1 LLRSS
6 FRIPLSSLGLAVLLF
21 LLISAA
27 PSKPDP
33 TEAARLNNLGCAY
46 MNQQLFEKG
55 LNTFQDA
62 ASLDPSLRAA
72 KLNQGIAL
80 LALAKVDPAKALLDE
95 AAKADPKDPHVWYA
109 LGMLGKNSA
118 NPEAAVEDFKHVIAI
133 DDSDADTWY
142 FLGTVYS
149 QLKQFPQAIDA
160 FEHAL
165 KLNPLHASAQFGLSR
180 AYQQSGDGPHAR
192 EHLTRFQYITQNK
205 LGSAMSLAYGE
216 QGKYSLAEESP
227 TAPIKVPPQIPVKFV
242 DVTKEAGL
250 TASASVGDA
259 QFFHGPGACFLDYDN
274 DGLIDVFLTDYG
286 AQGGLSLYHNLG
298 HGKFEDVTA
307 KAGLDP
313 KSRAIACTAGDYD
326 NDGYADLALA
336 LMGRVALFHTE
347 MNGIFKDAGE
357 HLPIK
362 PNGSLRTVTWID
374 YDHDGDLDFFL
385 GSYAQ
390 GQYKGSPVGDELWRN
405 NGNGTFSDVT
415 EQTGFAG
422 QGHHGTALG
431 TDYNNDRAVDILVS
445 GLDPLIF
452 ENPREGKFIAR
463 KPWDEKA
470 IQDNTGIAVADFNHD
485 GWMDLATTH
494 FGEGVVA
501 LRVWYNDHGKTFRSV
516 QLPESHVDRAYGI
529 AAFDYDNDG
538 WVDLVAV
545 GETKDGK
552 GEIKL
557 FRNLGPDGW
566 KDVTA
571 DVGLDKI
578 QLKDPRAIITGDY
591 DNDGATDLLI
601 TQNHGPAVLLK
612 NEGGNK
618 NNWLRLALKGLN
630 DNKSAIGTK
639 VEVFSDGIRQKY
651 EIYGS
656 NGYLG
661 QNSPYL
667 TVGLGQAKQADVVR
681 MLWPGGVLQD
691 EIEAAAN
698 KQAEFTELDRR
709 GSSCPTLF
717 VWNGDHY
724 ELVADVLGAGVIGH
738 WVAPG
743 ERNIPRPVE
752 WVKIDR
758 NVIQGIRDSR
768 PSQAWT
774 GHPGGQDSHSVGQD
788 ATRVGHPSASDST
801 DDVGAGALTRP
812 VEQSSTIS
820 ASKAGRPGEGTR
832 AYASRGDV
840 RDGARRS
847 ILSFRLM
854 EPMEEVV
861 YLDAVKLL
869 AVDHPANEEVYP
881 NEYFASNPPYPEF
894 KVITTRNAKPPAGAW
909 DDKGNNL
916 LPDLLAHKYVG
927 NFDLLPFKG
936 FAKPHSL
943 ILDLGEPYRGGPLH
957 LLMHGEIEYFTAT
970 GMYAASQA
978 GIEATAPYVEAEVG
992 HVGRTFLSYQERPAQ
1007 NRSDK
1012 NVRATQ
1018 EGKWVRV
1025 LDDMGF
1031 PAGLPKTITVDLSG
1045 KVPIGSRRIRITTNL
1060 QIYWDSILI
1069 DRSQQTQNFKLSEI
1083 PLTKASLEFHGYP
1096 RQIEDLPPG
1105 NVEYVYE
1112 QVSRTGPYAR
1122 QAGEYTRYGDVKP
1135 LLNTFDDKLAVFG
1148 SGEEVQLEFDQSK
1161 LPPPPKG
1168 WIRDYFFQANGYEKD
1183 MDFYAAEGNTVEP
1196 LPFRGMGKYPYP
1208 GKSFPNDPEHLDYM
1222 LKYNTRFVSGN
1233 EPRGYAYE
1241 FRNGAKR

>member
-1 LLRSS
+1 MKSKLLVC
-6 FRIPLSSLGLAVLLF
+6 IGGILALALIF
-21 LLISAA
+21 LAA
-27 PSKPDP
+27 STEKKSEPA
-33 TEAARLNNLGCAY
+33 EAARQNNLGCAY

-55 LNTFQDA
+55 LKAFQDA
-62 ASLDPSLRAA
+62 AALDPSLQVA

-80 LALAKVDPAKALLDE
+80 LSLAKVDAAKAILEE
-95 AAKADPKDPHVWYA
+95 ASKADPKDPHVWYA
-109 LGMLGKNSA
+109 LGMLDKNSA

-180 AYQQSGDGPHAR
+180 AYQQSADSPHAR
-192 EHLTRFQYITQNK
+192 EHLARFQYITQNK

-227 TAPIKVPPQIPVKFV
+227 TAPIKVLPQIPVKFV

-250 TASASVGDA
+250 PANGSAISSA
-259 QFFHGPGACFLDYDN
+259 PACFIDYDN
-274 DGLIDVFLTDYG
+274 DGKIDLFLV
-286 AQGGLSLYHNLG
+286 AGGGNGTPVLLHNLG
-298 HGKFEDVTA
+298 NGKFEDVSRDTNIGA
-307 KAGLDP
+307 AVGPAGGQ
-313 KSRAIACTAGDYD
+313 IVGCTVGDYD
-326 NDGYADLALA
+326 NDGFADLATTNSASVVL
-336 LMGRVALFHTE
+336 LHNE
-347 MNGIFKDAGE
+347 NGEKFVDVTQSAGF
-357 HLPIK
+357 P
-362 PNGSLRTVTWID
+362 PMRSGGSHSIATVSPTFID
-374 YDHDGDLDFFL
+374 YDHDGDLDL
-385 GSYAQ
+385 LVTTSNTTTVMQSNGKEGVVTAGRPQ
-390 GQYKGSPVGDELWRN
+390 TWRN
-405 NGNGTFSDVT
+405 NGNGTFTDVSDPVAID
-415 EQTGFAG
+415 EGMG
-422 QGHHGTALG
+422 SIG
-431 TDYNNDRAVDILVS
+431 TDYNNDRAVDIVVS
-445 GLDPLIF
+445 GA
-452 ENPREGKFIAR
+452 NPMAFRNQREGAFNPQNLFRESPKQPNQLPVSHEA
-463 KPWDEKA
+463 
-470 IQDNTGIAVADFNHD
+470 TGIAVLDFDHDDWMDFAFSYQSAPAVELWRNRHD
-485 GWMDLATTH
+485 GKP
-494 FGEGVVA
+494 FEE
-501 LRVWYNDHGKTFRSV
+501 V
-516 QLPESHVDRAYGI
+516 QFLETNWARAFGI

-545 GETKDGK
+545 GETKEGK

-557 FRNLGPDGW
+557 VRNLGPDGW
-566 KDVTA
+566 KEVTA
-571 DVGLDKI
+571 EVGLDKI

-601 TQNHGPAVLLK
+601 TQNRGPAVLLK

-639 VEVFSDGIRQKY
+639 IEVFSDGIRQKY

-691 EIEAAAN
+691 EIEVAAN

-717 VWNGDHY
+717 VWDGKRY
-724 ELVADVLGAGVIGH
+724 QLVSDILGAGVVGH

-743 ERNIPRPVE
+743 ERNVPRPTE
-752 WVKIDR
+752 LVKIGR
-758 NVIQGIRDSR
+758 NTIEEKVQPAGPQVSQKRRDL
-768 PSQAWT
+768 
-774 GHPGGQDSHSVGQD
+774 GHPNAASFLAEEDKSTGG
-788 ATRVGHPSASDST
+788 APLL
-801 DDVGAGALTRP
+801 AGFAR
-812 VEQSSTIS
+812 SG
-820 ASKAGRPGEGTR
+820 KGT
-832 AYASRGDV
+832 GT
-840 RDGARRS
+840 
-847 ILSFRLM
+847 LSFRLM

-861 YLDAVKLL
+861 YLDAVKLM
-869 AVDHPANEEVYP
+869 AVDHPANEDVYP

-894 KVITTRNAKPPAGAW
+894 KVVTSRNAKPPAGAW
-909 DDKGNNL
+909 DDKGHDL
-916 LPDLLAHKYVG
+916 LPDLIAHKYIG

-936 FAKPHSL
+936 FTKPHSL
-943 ILDLGEPYRGGPLH
+943 ILDLGKPYRGGQLR

-978 GIEATAPYVEAEVG
+978 GIEGMAPYVEALVNSGEAGVPARLHGRDARAPKG
-992 HVGRTFLSYQERPAQ
+992 HNQ
-1007 NRSDK
+1007 
-1012 NVRATQ
+1012 
-1018 EGKWVRV
+1018 KWVKV

-1045 KVPIGSRRIRITTNL
+1045 KLPVGSRRIRITTNL
-1060 QIYWDSILI
+1060 QIYWDNILI
-1069 DRSQQTQNFKLSEI
+1069 DRSAQNHNYTLNLV
-1083 PLTKASLEFHGYP
+1083 PLTRADLAFHGYP
-1096 RQIEDLPPG
+1096 RQIEGLPPG
-1105 NVEYVYE
+1105 NVKYHYE

-1135 LLNTFDDKLAVFG
+1135 LLNTFDDKLVVFG
-1148 SGEEVQLEFDQSK
+1148 SGEEVQLEFDPSR
-1161 LPPPPKG
+1161 LPPLPKG
-1168 WIRDYFFQANGYEKD
+1168 WTRDYFFQANGYEKD
-1183 MDFYAAEGNTVEP
+1183 MDFYAADGNTVEP
-1196 LPFRGMGKYPYP
+1196 LPFRRMGKYPYT
-1208 GKSFPNDPEHLDYM
+1208 GKAFPSDPDHLDYL

-1241 FRNGAKR
+1241 FHK